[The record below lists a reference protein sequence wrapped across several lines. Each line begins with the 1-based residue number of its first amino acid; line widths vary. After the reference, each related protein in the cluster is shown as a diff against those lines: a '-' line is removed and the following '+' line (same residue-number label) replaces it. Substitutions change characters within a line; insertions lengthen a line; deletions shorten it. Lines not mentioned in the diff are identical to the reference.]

1 MEAEKEKAENRK
13 AYEAHVNLPC
23 LRYAN
28 QGHFMPSLFSGLNL
42 ARVWSSCVSIQNS
55 EIAQYAEM

>member
-28 QGHFMPSLFSGLNL
+28 QGHLMPSLFSGLNL
-42 ARVWSSCVSIQNS
+42 ARDWSSCVSIQNS

>member
-42 ARVWSSCVSIQNS
+42 ARV
-55 EIAQYAEM
+55 

>member
-1 MEAEKEKAENRK
+1 VQVQFHFAFQAKRWHAHIMEAEKEKAENRK

-42 ARVWSSCVSIQNS
+42 ARV
-55 EIAQYAEM
+55 